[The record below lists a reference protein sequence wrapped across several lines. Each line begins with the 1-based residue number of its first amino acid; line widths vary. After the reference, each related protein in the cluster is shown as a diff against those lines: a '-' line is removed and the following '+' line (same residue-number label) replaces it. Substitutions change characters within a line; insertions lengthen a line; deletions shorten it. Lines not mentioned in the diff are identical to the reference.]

1 MKIKI
6 LSIIM
11 LSLLS
16 FITVCAQSN
25 TKKNNPVGT
34 WKFEA
39 SAAPEGYTSGTTIV
53 AQTGQK
59 FTATMSFTGS
69 EYKIPGEN
77 VKVEGENLSF
87 TVYVEGQNVN
97 VQLKMENP
105 AKMSGK
111 ASYSEGEIPLAL
123 TRAAEKK

>member
-1 MKIKI
+1 MRVRI
-6 LSIIM
+6 LTIV
-11 LSLLS
+11 LSLL
-16 FITVCAQSN
+16 TVISVSGQTNS
-25 TKKNNPVGT
+25 KKNIPVGH
-34 WKFEA
+34 WQFEA
-39 SAAPEGYTSGTTIV
+39 ASAPYGYTLGNLNVSL
-53 AQTGQK
+53 K
-59 FTATMSFTGS
+59 DRKYTATMSFTGS

-97 VQLKMENP
+97 IQLKMENP
-105 AKMSGK
+105 AKMNGK